1 MLQKVHHHFLEGQH
15 QNMYSVEDK
24 LKKHEKV
31 GSNHDYF
38 YLEMFSQDNKISK
51 YHPGEKPMKVSLIIY
66 ASISLNNCI
75 HVKINLKSYN
85 S

>member
-1 MLQKVHHHFLEGQH
+1 
-15 QNMYSVEDK
+15 MYSVEDK